1 MSTRSDERLDE
12 IVTWWNEHVQ
22 VEKSIDNEINFLKT
36 VIKNLLILHEMIL
49 NDLRGLEDQ
58 KQAEAQLSQHLWL
71 PTNREMQ
78 RGR

>member
-36 VIKNLLILHEMIL
+36 VIRNLLILHEMTL